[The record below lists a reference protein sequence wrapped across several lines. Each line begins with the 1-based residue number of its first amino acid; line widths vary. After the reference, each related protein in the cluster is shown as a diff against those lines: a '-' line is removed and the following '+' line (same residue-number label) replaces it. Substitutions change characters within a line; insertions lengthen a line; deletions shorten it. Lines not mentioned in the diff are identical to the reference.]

1 MCRQH
6 LRGRKSLL
14 RQKRF
19 YPRRG
24 RGELGQG
31 VRSAVGRRYLGLGI
45 QFPSQRCRLRA
56 SLHGRSAIL
65 HCKKFINLFFFT
77 STDRFCALD
86 LKSEKRSVIRDKG
99 VEVVCPMITEK
110 NTGDQMSTQRAET
123 VPALTQTQQ
132 TDNKCTSAKNT
143 VLGLPGPP
151 FFNLF
156 LPLRVSYWQDVH
168 RASCLPSTM
177 PGIGLTLD
185 LTRINTGVQRSLLLV
200 RKPLLPGEC
209 YSSQLTGSR
218 TEP

>member
-1 MCRQH
+1 MGGGAWSGCLICSWKMISRTWCTVPESKVPSEGQPTWKVGH
-6 LRGRKSLL
+6 SVL
-14 RQKRF
+14 QK
-19 YPRRG
+19 
-24 RGELGQG
+24 
-31 VRSAVGRRYLGLGI
+31 V
-45 QFPSQRCRLRA
+45 
-56 SLHGRSAIL
+56 
-65 HCKKFINLFFFT
+65 INLFFFT

-143 VLGLPGPP
+143 GLGLPRPP
-151 FFNLF
+151 FFNFF
-156 LPLRVSYWQDVH
+156 LPLRVSYRQDTH

-209 YSSQLTGSR
+209 YSSQLKGSW
-218 TEP
+218 TSPQMLCPESEFP